1 MGRQRTDFLSFMVNF
16 FFSFVWRREKK
27 NRSKIVLFVIYV
39 YMICRPVIKAGETEN
54 TTTHMWQRNSWE
66 INLYQTALS
75 AVGGGVEP
83 QKVHEHVAGF
93 LLAGD
98 VLFVAARLEENV
110 FITKK
115 KKKIDHNVFFFLF
128 CFKIIFKQTLYR
140 ILRN

>member
-1 MGRQRTDFLSFMVNF
+1 
-16 FFSFVWRREKK
+16 
-27 NRSKIVLFVIYV
+27 
-39 YMICRPVIKAGETEN
+39 MICRPVIKAGETEN

-115 KKKIDHNVFFFLF
+115 KKKKKLPNFFFFFFFFFVLF
-128 CFKIIFKQTLYR
+128 QNDI
-140 ILRN
+140 